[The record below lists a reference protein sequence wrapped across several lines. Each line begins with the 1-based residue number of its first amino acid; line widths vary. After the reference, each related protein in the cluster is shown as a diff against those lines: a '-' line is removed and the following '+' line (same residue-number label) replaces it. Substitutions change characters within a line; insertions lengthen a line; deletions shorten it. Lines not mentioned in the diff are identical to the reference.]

1 MNKQELR
8 TLFLAKRLLL
18 TEDEVIL
25 KSNSLSE
32 KALLII
38 REVKPSLV
46 LLFLPISNKN
56 EFDCKELVVKLWSLG
71 IKTAIPVTDFTT
83 KAMHFAIFDSNT
95 ELVEKKYGISE
106 PRNPIYIKEYKNAL
120 AIVPLLAHDKSNFRV
135 GYGGGFY
142 DRFFQQQTNMY
153 KLGVTFF
160 APVDFIDDLD
170 TFDIRL
176 DKVVFD

>member
-1 MNKQELR
+1 MN
-8 TLFLAKRLLL
+8 
-18 TEDEVIL
+18 D
-25 KSNSLSE
+25 
-32 KALLII
+32 
-38 REVKPSLV
+38 
-46 LLFLPISNKN
+46 
-56 EFDCKELVVKLWSLG
+56 
-71 IKTAIPVTDFTT
+71 
-83 KAMHFAIFDSNT
+83 
-95 ELVEKKYGISE
+95 EKKYGISE

-153 KLGVTFF
+153 KLGVSFF

-176 DKVVFD
+176 DKVLFH